1 MFDFFITLGF
11 MLVPLIFILGFI
23 GVWTFII
30 RLLRRTSRMTD
41 SVPAHAGPRLRKSR
55 WGNATVNGAKATN
68 SIRIEQYASGYAV
81 KLHPIFGGSIAW
93 LPREGL
99 LEERHDEHS
108 LRLQSGG
115 HDIVLTGALRDFFQ
129 NTAPTTTSAPRH
141 PTLAVDPVG
150 TPPEGTRVGLAAPK
164 RVGSPWARL
173 AMLIVIAL
181 LLYVGARRLAP
192 ELVAPI
198 EALLSR

>member
-1 MFDFFITLGF
+1 MFDFFISLGF
-11 MLVPLIFILGFI
+11 FLIPLVFILGFI

-68 SIRIEQYASGYAV
+68 SIRIEQYASGYAI
-81 KLHPIFGGSIAW
+81 KLHPVFGGSVAW

-99 LEERHDEHS
+99 VEERDGEHS
-108 LRLQSGG
+108 VRLQSGG
-115 HDIVLTGALRDFFQ
+115 HDVVLAGTLRDFVLDAGS
-129 NTAPTTTSAPRH
+129 TATAAPAPPTT
-141 PTLAVDPVG
+141 LAAPVG
-150 TPPEGTRVGLAAPK
+150 TPPDGSRVGLATAK
-164 RVGSPWARL
+164 RAGSPWARL
-173 AMLIVIAL
+173 AMLIVVAL

-198 EALLSR
+198 EALLKR